1 MNIKCPVFIT
11 TLNSQVR
18 YILIIYNVEG
28 NTQAFSQIQLSHDLY
43 VLKTPVQTDK
53 GQLEDTR
60 MFIFSTNI
68 ALASVTCLTNIT

>member
-1 MNIKCPVFIT
+1 MYK
-11 TLNSQVR
+11 
-18 YILIIYNVEG
+18 VEG
-28 NTQAFSQIQLSHDLY
+28 NTQVFSQIQISHDLY

-60 MFIFSTNI
+60 VFIFSTNT